1 MKADTIKKCAEIV
14 FSENDPVIGCIDD
27 FLSNT
32 EYHDIT
38 VNNIDDIL
46 NGADTVSQY
55 VNGSGITTA
64 QIIRENY
71 PEKTEKEIDLM
82 FKTVEDLSDKMLK
95 LETHNYRKAYTFILN
110 LVIAGGF

>member
-1 MKADTIKKCAEIV
+1 MKADTILKCAEIV

-32 EYHDIT
+32 EYQDVT

-46 NGADTVSQY
+46 NGASDCSQY

-71 PEKTEKEIDLM
+71 PEKTEEEIDLM
-82 FKTVEDLSDKMLK
+82 FKTVENLSDKMLK
-95 LETHNYRKAYTFILN
+95 LEIHQYRRAYTFILN